1 MDLTAVRAAL
11 AAFERACTE
20 GPLADRPLGERF
32 RWLTAPRSAIV
43 QPGPVHG
50 GITADPAAELDRLFT
65 TLVSTYR
72 PGTPAGPGTPAH
84 PAPSPSRNVH
94 PAPSPTAKRG
104 RCDIVHQRAWSLR
117 HRLRSR
123 AAADRDRGASSR
135 VRGLLARYP
144 ELAAVLA
151 AAIIGLSVQRPLAW
165 LAARQGINVL
175 LAVLVFATAVT
186 IEPAALRRAAAAW
199 RPLLAA
205 LAIGVTVLPALAWAA
220 ARMVPA
226 GPLRDGVLTV
236 GLAPCEIASVA
247 TTAMAGGEAAVA
259 AGLLIGSTVAAV
271 AVAGPILALE
281 AGHAGFS
288 PGGVI
293 GNLALVVALPLA
305 VGIALRASAG
315 PAADVRAERSPRASA
330 PPAAGVGAEQAPT
343 RISLRAWLSATTR
356 ALATPRA
363 QRIASHVA
371 LAASPPWSPSSPPR
385 FTSPPATPRW
395 RPPSSSSCW
404 RPPSSAASWACAHPA
419 RWRPPSCSPRQ
430 CGTSRSQRA
439 LPRPPSARPPPPR
452 SACTAS
458 SSWSGAPPRRA
469 PSAAAPPSPE

>member
-1 MDLTAVRAAL
+1 MSAANLRA
-11 AAFERACTE
+11 
-20 GPLADRPLGERF
+20 
-32 RWLTAPRSAIV
+32 
-43 QPGPVHG
+43 
-50 GITADPAAELDRLFT
+50 
-65 TLVSTYR
+65 
-72 PGTPAGPGTPAH
+72 
-84 PAPSPSRNVH
+84 
-94 PAPSPTAKRG
+94 
-104 RCDIVHQRAWSLR
+104 
-117 HRLRSR
+117 
-123 AAADRDRGASSR
+123 
-135 VRGLLARYP
+135 LLARYP

-186 IEPAALRRAAAAW
+186 IEPAALRRAAASW

-281 AGHAGFS
+281 AGRAGFS

-293 GNLALVVALPLA
+293 GNLALVVVLPLA
-305 VGIALRASAG
+305 AGIALRASAA
-315 PAADVRAERSPRASA
+315 AADARAERSP
-330 PPAAGVGAEQAPT
+330 T
-343 RISLRAWLSATTR
+343 RISLLAWLPATTR

-363 QRIASHVA
+363 QRAASHVA
-371 LAASPPWSPSSPPR
+371 LAAVAALVALIAAEVH
-385 FTSPPATPRW
+385 F
-395 RPPSSSSCW
+395 
-404 RPPSSAASWACAHPA
+404 SAGYAAVAAALVVFLLASAVVG
-419 RWRPPSCSPRQ
+419 RLL
-430 CGTSRSQRA
+430 GLRA
-439 LPRPPSARPPPPR
+439 PRPVAAALLLTTSMRDFAIAAGLAAAAFGPA
-452 SACTAS
+452 
-458 SSWSGAPPRRA
+458 
-469 PSAAAPPSPE
+469 AAAPLGLYGILVLVWGTAAAGALRRRTAATECQHGTLPSQSASCPTTCATLVLWLSERNALFLCLRNWRGLWRRQPGLRA

>member
-1 MDLTAVRAAL
+1 M
-11 AAFERACTE
+11 
-20 GPLADRPLGERF
+20 
-32 RWLTAPRSAIV
+32 
-43 QPGPVHG
+43 
-50 GITADPAAELDRLFT
+50 
-65 TLVSTYR
+65 
-72 PGTPAGPGTPAH
+72 
-84 PAPSPSRNVH
+84 
-94 PAPSPTAKRG
+94 
-104 RCDIVHQRAWSLR
+104 
-117 HRLRSR
+117 
-123 AAADRDRGASSR
+123 
-135 VRGLLARYP
+135 RGLLASYP

-281 AGHAGFS
+281 AGRAGFS
-288 PGGVI
+288 PSGVI

-315 PAADVRAERSPRASA
+315 PAADVRAERSPRAPA
-330 PPAAGVGAEQAPT
+330 PPAVGVRAERAPT

-371 LAASPPWSPSSPPR
+371 LAAVAALVALIAAEVH
-385 FTSPPATPRW
+385 F
-395 RPPSSSSCW
+395 
-404 RPPSSAASWACAHPA
+404 SAGYAAVAAALVVFLLASVVVG
-419 RWRPPSCSPRQ
+419 RLL
-430 CGTSRSQRA
+430 GLRA
-439 LPRPPSARPPPPR
+439 PRPVAAALLLTTSMRDFAIAAGLAAAAFGPA
-452 SACTAS
+452 
-458 SSWSGAPPRRA
+458 
-469 PSAAAPPSPE
+469 AAAPLGLYGILVLVWGTAAAGALRHRE